1 MDLQNSYLL
10 DNVCACLP
18 VVLQT
23 HYRAKEAEDKKESM
37 FDPKE
42 LLAVS
47 VYTRITSD
55 ICFIGQFN
63 LL

>member
-1 MDLQNSYLL
+1 VDLQNSYLL

-23 HYRAKEAEDKKESM
+23 HYRAKEERAEDKKESM

-47 VYTRITSD
+47 VYTMNH
-55 ICFIGQFN
+55 F
-63 LL
+63 

>member
-23 HYRAKEAEDKKESM
+23 HYRAKEEKKAAEDKKESM

-47 VYTRITSD
+47 VYTMNY
-55 ICFIGQFN
+55 F
-63 LL
+63 

>member
-10 DNVCACLP
+10 DNVCACLL

-23 HYRAKEAEDKKESM
+23 HYRAKEEKKAAEVKEESK

-47 VYTRITSD
+47 VYTMNH
-55 ICFIGQFN
+55 F
-63 LL
+63 

>member
-1 MDLQNSYLL
+1 MDFQNSYLL

-18 VVLQT
+18 AVLQA
-23 HYRAKEAEDKKESM
+23 HYRAKEEKKEAEDKKESM

-47 VYTRITSD
+47 VYTINH
-55 ICFIGQFN
+55 F
-63 LL
+63 

>member
-23 HYRAKEAEDKKESM
+23 HYRAKEEKKAEDKKESM
-37 FDPKE
+37 FD

-47 VYTRITSD
+47 VYTMNH
-55 ICFIGQFN
+55 F
-63 LL
+63 

>member
-23 HYRAKEAEDKKESM
+23 HYRAKEEKKAAEDKESM
-37 FDPKE
+37 LDPKE

-47 VYTRITSD
+47 VYIMNP
-55 ICFIGQFN
+55 F
-63 LL
+63 

>member
-23 HYRAKEAEDKKESM
+23 HYRAKEEKKAAEDKKESM
-37 FDPKE
+37 FDPNE

-47 VYTRITSD
+47 VYTMNH
-55 ICFIGQFN
+55 F
-63 LL
+63 

>member
-23 HYRAKEAEDKKESM
+23 HYRAKEEKKTTEDKKESM

-47 VYTRITSD
+47 VYTMNH
-55 ICFIGQFN
+55 F
-63 LL
+63 